1 MTDPGGGPAAL
12 GDGGPAEDRQLDVQ
26 RPDRY
31 DTVTFLSDLGTA
43 DESVGVVHSVLAQ
56 LAPGV
61 RIVDL
66 VHDLPPFD
74 VRAGSI
80 ALARSVQYLS
90 PGVVIAAVDPGAP
103 RDGRAVAVEVA
114 GGRAVLIGPD
124 NGLLA
129 AAVAMVG
136 GAERVVVLDDRSRH
150 LESAGPTFAARDV
163 YAPVAAQL
171 CTGVPLTDL
180 GTVVE
185 ASTLRP
191 GLLPVAR
198 HEEGGLVA
206 EVLWVDRFGNAQ
218 LNVDADDI
226 APFGPRVDLEI
237 SDRHHPA
244 RPVATF
250 EDLGVGEIGLIVDSY
265 GLVVLAAD
273 RSSAAEELS
282 IDVGDAVTLR
292 GGDPELGGVTT
303 PVVLGQRRGEERA

>member
-1 MTDPGGGPAAL
+1 MSGPDGPAAL
-12 GDGGPAEDRQLDVQ
+12 GDGGPGDDRRLDLP
-26 RPDRY
+26 RPEGY
-31 DTVTFLSDLGTA
+31 DTVTFLSDLGSS
-43 DESVGVVHSVLAQ
+43 DEAVGVVHSVLAQ
-56 LAPGV
+56 MAPGV
-61 RIVDL
+61 RIIDL

-74 VRAGSI
+74 VRAASI

-90 PGVVIAAVDPGAP
+90 PGVVIAAVDPGTP

-136 GAERVVVLDDRSRH
+136 GADRVVVLDDAKRH

-171 CTGVPLTDL
+171 CTGVPFSEV
-180 GTVVE
+180 GSAVE
-185 ASTLRP
+185 AATLRP

-198 HEEGGLVA
+198 HEESGLVA

-226 APFGPRVDLEI
+226 AAFGPRVDLEVQG
-237 SDRHHPA
+237 RHRRA
-244 RPVATF
+244 RTVATF
-250 EDLGVGEIGLIVDSY
+250 AEIGVGEIGLVIDSY

-282 IDVGDAVTLR
+282 LDVGDAVTIQ
-292 GGDPELGGVTT
+292 GGDAELEGVTT
-303 PVVLGQRRGEERA
+303 PVVLGRQGEERP